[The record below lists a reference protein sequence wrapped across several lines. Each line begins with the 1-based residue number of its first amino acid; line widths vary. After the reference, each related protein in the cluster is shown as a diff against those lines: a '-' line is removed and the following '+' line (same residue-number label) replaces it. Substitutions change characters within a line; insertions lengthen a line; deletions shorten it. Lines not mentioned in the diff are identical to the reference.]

1 MRMAKK
7 PVEPTAAEPAAEPRQ
22 VTISFPVS
30 EPLHFALKLR
40 ALQERTTVRAMVL
53 TGLKSIGLD
62 VPEDD
67 LTDRR
72 AGRAGRPKGS

>member
-1 MRMAKK
+1 MAKK
-7 PVEPTAAEPAAEPRQ
+7 PVEPTAAESATEPRQ

-53 TGLKSIGLD
+53 TGLKAIGLD
-62 VPEDD
+62 VPADD
-67 LTDRR
+67 LIDRR